1 MKTFCLHH
9 TDKPERKT
17 RLAEALAREGM
28 NDVEWIEDFH
38 PSTIDVAKLDIRHKL
53 NMPEVSVYLKHQKCF
68 ESQKKYSYENIL
80 VLEDDVL
87 IPSGFNFSDFLT
99 RAMKDFE
106 EMKGDLM
113 FIGGAFNIKP
123 RNISPEQI
131 VYSEPGFRSR
141 CAHCYVVSHRC
152 IDSLLQNINI
162 MDDALDWKLNKTIE
176 ECGLKVCYTEPSI
189 AQATAEGL
197 EPSTIG
203 VVGADRTLEKNQ

>member
-9 TDKPERKT
+9 TDNPERKI
-17 RLAEALAREGM
+17 RLKESLSREGIT
-28 NDVEWIEDFH
+28 DVEWVEDFH
-38 PSTIDVAKLDIRHKL
+38 PSDINVGELDIRHKL
-53 NMPEVSVYLKHQKCF
+53 NFPEISIYLKHQKCF
-68 ESQKKYSYENIL
+68 ELQKKNHYDNILIFEDDAIIPNGFGFVNFLSKAMIEFENI
-80 VLEDDVL
+80 
-87 IPSGFNFSDFLT
+87 
-99 RAMKDFE
+99 
-106 EMKGDLM
+106 KGDLM

-123 RNISPEQI
+123 KNISPNQI

>member
-17 RLAEALAREGM
+17 RLAGALAQEGM

-38 PSTIDVAKLDIRHKL
+38 PSTIDVAELDIRHKL
-53 NMPEVSVYLKHQKCF
+53 NMPEISVYLKHQKCF
-68 ESQKKYSYENIL
+68 ELQKKHSYENIL
-80 VLEDDVL
+80 VFEDDVIISDRCKPL
-87 IPSGFNFSDFLT
+87 LDFLSK
-99 RAMKDFE
+99 AMKDFE

-113 FIGGAFNIKP
+113 FVGGAFNIKP
-123 RNISPEQI
+123 RNINPEQI

-162 MDDALDWKLNKTIE
+162 MDDALDWKLNKIIE
-176 ECGLKVCYTEPSI
+176 EHGLKVCYTEPSI
-189 AQATAEGL
+189 MQATAEGL
-197 EPSTIG
+197 EASTIG
-203 VVGADRTLEKNQ
+203 VVGADRTLE

>member
-38 PSTIDVAKLDIRHKL
+38 PSTIDVAELDIRHKL
-53 NMPEVSVYLKHQKCF
+53 NMPEISVYLKHQKCF
-68 ESQKKYSYENIL
+68 ESQKKYGYENIL
-80 VLEDDVL
+80 ILEDDVL

-123 RNISPEQI
+123 RNINPEQI
-131 VYSEPGFRSR
+131 VYSEQGFRSR

-162 MDDALDWKLNKTIE
+162 MDDALDWKLNKMIE
-176 ECGLKVCYTEPSI
+176 EHVLKVCYTEPSI